1 MEIRLVKPEECRQ
14 LVPIQIAAW
23 KMEPEEA
30 MPHHFFVA
38 AIKTGS
44 LVVGAYDGDKMVG
57 FIYSFP
63 SLAFQRDLP
72 THEMDM
78 MAVYPEYQR
87 LGVAQALFQGYF
99 RELGP
104 HCERWKME
112 PLVSGTFDPFLSH
125 NAHIYVRKFGSIG
138 AKFITDL
145 YGEMSGIYEG
155 LRTDRF
161 QTLFRPLGVHSQ
173 ARMRGLPSDLD
184 VPYEPEGR
192 SINTIEFED
201 DLPRLE
207 SVSLELDSDVLFY
220 KMPYDIALMKAKNL
234 PMAVDWQQRTAQA
247 FNHYINQGGWVMT
260 DYLRQQNPK
269 PFNVYVLRRDV
280 TVE

>member
-23 KMEPEEA
+23 QMEPEEA
-30 MPHHFFVA
+30 MPHHFFVS

-44 LVVGAYDGDKMVG
+44 LIVGAYEGEKMVG

-63 SLAFQRDLP
+63 SLAFRRERP

-78 MAVYPEYQR
+78 MAIYPEYQR
-87 LGVAQALFQGYF
+87 QGVAQALFQGYF

-104 HCERWKME
+104 HCAHWGME

-138 AKFITDL
+138 AKFIPNM
-145 YGEMSGIYEG
+145 YGEMTGIYTG

-184 VPYEPEGR
+184 VDYEPDGR
-192 SINTIEFED
+192 CINEIEFEN
-201 DLPRLE
+201 DLPRLK
-207 SVSLELDSDVLFY
+207 SVSLEMDSDVLFY
-220 KMPYDIALMKAKNL
+220 KMPYDIALMKARDL
-234 PMAVDWQQRTAQA
+234 PMAVDWQRRTAEA
-247 FNHYINQGGWVMT
+247 FERYINQGGWVMT
-260 DYLRQQNPK
+260 DYLRQQSPQRH
-269 PFNVYVLRRDV
+269 NVYVLRRDV